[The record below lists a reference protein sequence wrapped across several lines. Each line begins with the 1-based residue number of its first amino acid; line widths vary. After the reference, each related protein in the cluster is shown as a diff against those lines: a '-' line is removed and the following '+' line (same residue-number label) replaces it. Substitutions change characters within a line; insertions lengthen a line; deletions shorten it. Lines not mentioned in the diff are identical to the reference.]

1 MADKYAVN
9 YEDER
14 FKNVENEKNQR
25 INEAT
30 NTYDDMINN
39 SDRFYQDQI
48 NASKEWADKQS
59 EIQQKQNDLAI
70 EKIEQQKDKARKDYE
85 KEQRASYVDYKKQVD
100 PFSVDAEKMAANGLT
115 NSGYSESSR
124 VSMWNTYQ
132 NRYASAKESYN
143 NAVLNYDNTI
153 KDAQLANNSALAE
166 IAYNS
171 LQKQLELGLQ
181 GFQYKNTLIQQK
193 QSELQ
198 QIDETYYNRYQNVL
212 AQINREIDMQRDIDK
227 AVEEANRWLQE
238 FNEQKEQNRQQREQW
253 KKEYLLKEKQAERDY
268 QLALAQ
274 ERRSAKSAGTYSVG
288 SGDSVELGN
297 GSLSENAKTIYD
309 KFNSMK
315 NAKGSGVVGR
325 AKAVASKTLANSINI
340 ANTISI
346 AYKDGR
352 INENDVKILCSKFGI

>member
-143 NAVLNYDNTI
+143 NAVLNYDNAI

-171 LQKQLELGLQ
+171 LQKQLELSLQ

-268 QLALAQ
+268 QLALAA
-274 ERRSAKSAGTYSVG
+274 ERRAAAAAYNSSIIDKSL
-288 SGDSVELGN
+288 SGDLDAKEL
-297 GSLSENAKTIYD
+297 SSNAQKILNTYKFAQKGGGFLGKTI
-309 KFNSMK
+309 K
-315 NAKGSGVVGR
+315 NYSSKGIRDYIDEQYNAGYIDLND
-325 AKAVASKTLANSINI
+325 AELLFSKLGLS
-340 ANTISI
+340 
-346 AYKDGR
+346 
-352 INENDVKILCSKFGI
+352 

>member
-14 FKNVENEKNQR
+14 FKSVENEKNQK
-25 INEAT
+25 INEA
-30 NTYDDMINN
+30 NNIYNNMINN
-39 SDRFYQDQI
+39 TDRFYQEQI

-59 EIQQKQNDLAI
+59 ELQQKQTDFAI
-70 EKIEQQKDKARKDYE
+70 EKIEQQKDKAKKDYE
-85 KEQRASYVDYKKQVD
+85 KEQKASYVDYKKQVD

-124 VSMWNTYQ
+124 VNMWNTYQ

-143 NAVLNYDNTI
+143 NAILNYDNGI
-153 KDAQLANNSALAE
+153 KEAQLANNSALAE

-171 LQKQLELGLQ
+171 LQKQLEIGLQ

-238 FNEQKEQNRQQREQW
+238 FNEQKEQNRQEREQW
-253 KKEYLLKEKQAERDY
+253 KKEYLLKEKEAEREY

-274 ERRSAKSAGTYSVG
+274 ERRATSN
-288 SGDSVELGN
+288 SGNYTVSGN
-297 GSLSENAKTIYD
+297 TNSLNGLSEYAQNLYKKYNTALST
-309 KFNSMK
+309 
-315 NAKGSGVVGR
+315 
-325 AKAVASKTLANSINI
+325 ASKSGNVGKMLGTVLTNKKLVRNYIENEYNKGNI
-340 ANTISI
+340 T
-346 AYKDGR
+346 
-352 INENDVKILCSKFGI
+352 ENDGEILFSRLGL

>member
-59 EIQQKQNDLAI
+59 EIQQKQTDLAI

-143 NAVLNYDNTI
+143 NAVLNYDNGI

-227 AVEEANRWLQE
+227 ALEEHNRWQQE
-238 FNEQKEQNRQQREQW
+238 FDEQRAKNREEREQW
-253 KKEYLLKEKQAERDY
+253 KKEYALKEKQAERDY

-274 ERRSAKSAGTYSVG
+274 EKRAASS
-288 SGDSVELGN
+288 SGNYTVSGN
-297 GSLSENAKTIYD
+297 TSSINGLSEYAQSLYKKYSAALST
-309 KFNSMK
+309 
-315 NAKGSGVVGR
+315 
-325 AKAVASKTLANSINI
+325 ASKGGTIGKIAGSVLTNKKLVRNYIENEYNKGNI
-340 ANTISI
+340 T
-346 AYKDGR
+346 
-352 INENDVKILCSKFGI
+352 ENDGEILFSKLGL

>member
-25 INEAT
+25 INEAN
-30 NTYDDMINN
+30 NTYNDMINN

-59 EIQQKQNDLAI
+59 ELQQKQTDFAI

-85 KEQRASYVDYKKQVD
+85 KEQKASYVDYKKQVD

-143 NAVLNYDNTI
+143 NAVLNYDNGI

-212 AQINREIDMQRDIDK
+212 TQINREIDMQRDIDK

-268 QLALAQ
+268 QLALAK
-274 ERRSAKSAGTYSVG
+274 ERRAAQSAGSYSVAG
-288 SGDSVELGN
+288 NSINSGTGEL
-297 GSLSENAKTIYD
+297 SANAKTIYD

-346 AYKDGR
+346 AYKDGK

>member
-25 INEAT
+25 INETT
-30 NTYDDMINN
+30 NTYNNMINN
-39 SDRFYQDQI
+39 SDRFYQEQI
-48 NASKEWADKQS
+48 NASKEWANKQS
-59 EIQQKQNDLAI
+59 ELQQKQTDFAI
-70 EKIEQQKDKARKDYE
+70 EKIEQQKDKANRDYQ
-85 KEQRASYVDYKKQVD
+85 KEQQASYVDYKKQVD

-132 NRYASAKESYN
+132 NRYAIAKESYN
-143 NAVLNYDNTI
+143 NAILNYDNGI

-166 IAYNS
+166 IAYNA
-171 LQKQLELGLQ
+171 LQKQLELSLN

-274 ERRSAKSAGTYSVG
+274 ERRLAAQARRASIKSTSGTTVKEGNLVNSNKTSSTPTAKEIISKMKMKAGPGISKPVIDGYTGKSYETVDDLLAHYG
-288 SGDSVELGN
+288 Y
-297 GSLSENAKTIYD
+297 A
-309 KFNSMK
+309 
-315 NAKGSGVVGR
+315 
-325 AKAVASKTLANSINI
+325 AVK
-340 ANTISI
+340 
-346 AYKDGR
+346 
-352 INENDVKILCSKFGI
+352 